1 MSRAWRPLCAFCLAF
16 LACRSGGEKH
26 GAKPRPA
33 AITATPAP
41 TALPTTAPVAA
52 TATDPS
58 SAFVLAFTQFSES
71 GAKFRGDNLISNEGS
86 YLEVA
91 SELASRRG
99 GVYLGVGP
107 EQNFSYIAL
116 SRPELA
122 VIVDIRRDNA
132 LLHLLY
138 KAIFE
143 TAHDR
148 TEFLCTLLTRKCTA
162 EDAPAPAATIDSI
175 LGRVGKAPPDREG
188 FESRHLALA
197 ERLRARSE
205 LGLSDADFAG
215 IERLH
220 RQFLDRGPGARF
232 EGEGPPGLG
241 YPTLAELLRS
251 RSSEGKLGS
260 FLSNDALFR
269 TVQDL
274 ERQDRVQFVV
284 GDFGQVGA
292 LRRIAE
298 DLRARSLVLRTFYV
312 SNVEQYLFRTK
323 AWATWLEN
331 LRAFPIDSE
340 TRLVRSYL
348 ASARPH
354 PVQREGERTA
364 SFTTR
369 LRTWLAC
376 EERKPSKDYFSAISR
391 PECGNPRPHSDDSA
405 AASRLSRR

>member
-1 MSRAWRPLCAFCLAF
+1 MPERRREARCQA
-16 LACRSGGEKH
+16 G
-26 GAKPRPA
+26 PA

-41 TALPTTAPVAA
+41 TALPTTPPVTAN
-52 TATDPS
+52 ATDPS

-71 GAKFRGDNLISNEGS
+71 GAKFRGDNLISNEGA
-86 YLEVA
+86 YLDVA

-148 TEFLCTLLTRKCTA
+148 SEFLCSLLTRKCMA
-162 EDAPAPAATIDSI
+162 KDAPPPRATIDSI
-175 LGRVGKAPPDREG
+175 LGRVGNAPPDREG
-188 FESRHLALA
+188 FESRHRALA
-197 ERLRARSE
+197 KRLRSRSA
-205 LGLSDADFAG
+205 LGLSEADFAG

-220 RQFLDRGPGARF
+220 RQFLDRGLGARF
-232 EGEGPPGLG
+232 EGKGPPGLG

-251 RSSEGKLGS
+251 RSSEGKFGS
-260 FLSNDALFR
+260 FLSNDALFHA
-269 TVQDL
+269 VQDL

-298 DLRARSLVLRTFYV
+298 DLRVRSLVLRTFYV
-312 SNVEQYLFRTK
+312 SNVEQYLFKTK
-323 AWATWLEN
+323 EWATWLEN

-354 PVQREGERTA
+354 PAQREGERSA

-369 LRTWLAC
+369 LRIWLNC
-376 EERKPSKDYFSAISR
+376 EERRPSKDYFAAISR
-391 PECGNPRPHSDDSA
+391 PECGNPRPQGDDPA
-405 AASRLSRR
+405 EASRVSRR